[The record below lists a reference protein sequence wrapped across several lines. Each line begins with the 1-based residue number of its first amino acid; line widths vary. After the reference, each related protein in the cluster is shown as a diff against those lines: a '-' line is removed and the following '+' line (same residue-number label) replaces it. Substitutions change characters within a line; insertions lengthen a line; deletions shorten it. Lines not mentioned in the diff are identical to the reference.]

1 MYHEQHYLEI
11 RIQGYSK
18 YELLHCFL
26 NSGAGLDEITK
37 FIQGYS
43 EKAKSDAIVCMFLA
57 PSKLIENHTVGNNVV
72 SSLKTVK
79 YYINSGDV
87 DSDSNKVI
95 DFADVLE
102 NPDSLEARDIADEW
116 LAMSVE
122 VNKVMYKLRYYA
134 KIEFPSDYEEE

>member
-1 MYHEQHYLEI
+1 MKTANSYLPGEI
-11 RIQGYSK
+11 YGKKETIVMDNAADLNEVYIVNGEGEKTIIS
-18 YELLHCFL
+18 ELAD
-26 NSGAGLDEITK
+26 NNP
-37 FIQGYS
+37 
-43 EKAKSDAIVCMFLA
+43 MLA
-57 PSKLIENHTVGNNVV
+57 E
-72 SSLKTVK
+72 
-79 YYINSGDV
+79 
-87 DSDSNKVI
+87 VI

>member
-1 MYHEQHYLEI
+1 MERRHFV
-11 RIQGYSK
+11 RSK
-18 YELLHCFL
+18 WFL
-26 NSGAGLDEITK
+26 KDGIKNFFHAKKKHRKNKITIPAFYFGVWMFTDEISK
-37 FIQGYS
+37 RS
-43 EKAKSDAIVCMFLA
+43 HRLEVADNNPMLA
-57 PSKLIENHTVGNNVV
+57 E
-72 SSLKTVK
+72 
-79 YYINSGDV
+79 
-87 DSDSNKVI
+87 VI

>member
-1 MYHEQHYLEI
+1 MVKWKHGKNCKNAADLNEVYIVNGEGEKTI
-11 RIQGYSK
+11 IS
-18 YELLHCFL
+18 ELAD
-26 NSGAGLDEITK
+26 NNP
-37 FIQGYS
+37 
-43 EKAKSDAIVCMFLA
+43 MLA
-57 PSKLIENHTVGNNVV
+57 E
-72 SSLKTVK
+72 
-79 YYINSGDV
+79 
-87 DSDSNKVI
+87 VI